1 VATRSRVLWTVLTA
15 LLLAASA
22 LGWFV
27 AGLVWLVDF
36 DDSDPSSGRAGAS
49 AVILTVSIVAAV
61 VAGIARRDV
70 DGAGRRTAC
79 TVLLVGGIVAALPW
93 LTAL

>member
-1 VATRSRVLWTVLTA
+1 MLTA
-15 LLLAASA
+15 VLLAASA

-49 AVILTVSIVAAV
+49 AAILTVSIVAAV
-61 VAGIARRDV
+61 FAGIARRSADA
-70 DGAGRRTAC
+70 GGRRTTC

-93 LTAL
+93 LAAL